1 MSEVILMIEPK
12 DVIERTLLDGN
23 IDNDNI
29 NPIIFIA
36 QSTYLKSFLG
46 LKLYTKIYNDFVA
59 DTLSGEYLII
69 FEEYLKDILAF
80 QTAVLYV
87 DFSSYKISQNGIHK
101 VSGENMQLLDDSETQ
116 SLVLRYSKLVANVEA
131 NFKEY
136 ISDKNIAELN
146 CSQISVDNDFPWH

>member
-23 IDNDNI
+23 IDNNNI
-29 NPIIFIA
+29 NPIISIA

-46 LKLYTKIYNDFVA
+46 LKLYNKIYNDFVSDA
-59 DTLSGEYLII
+59 LQGEYLII
-69 FEEYLKDILAF
+69 FDEYLKDILAF
-80 QTAVLYV
+80 KTAVLYV
-87 DFSSYKISQNGIHK
+87 DFASYKISQNGIHK
-101 VSGENMQLLDDSETQ
+101 VSGENMQVLENSETQ

-136 ISDKNIAELN
+136 IIGQNISELSCN
-146 CSQISVDNDFPWH
+146 SISVDNDFPWH